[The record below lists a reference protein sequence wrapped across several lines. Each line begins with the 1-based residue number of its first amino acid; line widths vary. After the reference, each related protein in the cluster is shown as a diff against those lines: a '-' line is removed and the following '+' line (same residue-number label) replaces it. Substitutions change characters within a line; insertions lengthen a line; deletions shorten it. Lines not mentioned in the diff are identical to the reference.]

1 MGNRYARSTTPAAP
15 RSTTIVARHVLPADL
30 PSAIKQL
37 TDHELERLV
46 TAALAEQKRRGRKPQ
61 AFSNK
66 RPIET
71 VPITLTPSKM
81 NAVRAAFK
89 AGIKPSQIARQF
101 SLSRSDVQKILAS
114 GRE

>member
-1 MGNRYARSTTPAAP
+1 MFSTRMLRFAFA
-15 RSTTIVARHVLPADL
+15 
-30 PSAIKQL
+30 L
-37 TDHELERLV
+37 TAVCLLV
-46 TAALAEQKRRGRKPQ
+46 TAAAAEQKRRGRKPQ

-66 RPIET
+66 RQIET

-89 AGIKPSQIARQF
+89 AGIRPSQIARQF
-101 SLSRSDVQKILAS
+101 GLSRSDVQRVLAS